1 MVDTTEFEQ
10 GKYLNAELAETSP
23 SKKVYIKSDA
33 TIVDGKY
40 GRKLEVQVE
49 LDGMTKT
56 WNPNIDQVKELNK
69 AFGKDSKLW
78 VGRWVEL
85 KVFKVGDKKQ
95 ISICPIVIKEERVV

>member
-23 SKKVYIKSDA
+23 SKKVYIKADA
-33 TIVDGKY
+33 TIVEGKY
-40 GRKLEVQVE
+40 GRKLEIQVE

-85 KVFKVGDKKQ
+85 KVFKVGDQKQ
-95 ISICPIVIKEERVV
+95 ISILPIVIKEDLVK